1 MPSKNKLLLSCP
13 RCPHLNFKVQKYAKD
28 KKHQKISLTVIQK
41 IMESQKIDKIYLSL
55 IYHEELNIAFAC
67 RRPLTFKEVKDHV
80 DKACEDYDTNYGL
93 VKDLI
98 DKNEIPTPPYLD

>member
-1 MPSKNKLLLSCP
+1 MTEGLLQNYIIEI
-13 RCPHLNFKVQKYAKD
+13 NFEV
-28 KKHQKISLTVIQK
+28 
-41 IMESQKIDKIYLSL
+41 
-55 IYHEELNIAFAC
+55 FAC